1 MIMDNRLYTIG
12 FTKDGN
18 TVVCLNADTGQE
30 IWRFAFEDGYEANST
45 PATDGKF
52 VYALTNKGV
61 IICLRARNGKLRWK
75 RDLVSDFD
83 VTEPYYGFAASPVIE
98 GDLIVLTANN
108 YGMALD
114 KRTGEMVW
122 ISEKPPEKVSDH
134 STGPHYS
141 TPVMYD
147 YDGIRYSLISNYE
160 GLHSVEV
167 ATGKMRWT
175 YPWDPFR
182 GQYAT
187 EPIVFDSKV
196 FVTRY
201 NKAGCVLL
209 EIGDGRP
216 KVLWKNENLSSDIS
230 SPVLVDGYIY
240 GCDGG
245 PEVGF
250 GTLRC
255 LDAETGE
262 IMWED
267 GLRVRSYRRMETASL
282 ISAAGKLIILE
293 KDGTLHIAEATPS
306 SYQEISSC
314 DVLEGERT
322 VRRFWTHPVL
332 YRGKIYCRSYVGDL
346 ICIDVSN

>member
-1 MIMDNRLYTIG
+1 
-12 FTKDGN
+12 
-18 TVVCLNADTGQE
+18 
-30 IWRFAFEDGYEANST
+30 
-45 PATDGKF
+45 
-52 VYALTNKGV
+52 
-61 IICLRARNGKLRWK
+61 
-75 RDLVSDFD
+75 
-83 VTEPYYGFAASPVIE
+83 VIE

-114 KRTGEMVW
+114 RRSGELVW
-122 ISEKPPEKVSDH
+122 KSEKPPEKVSAH

-147 YDGIRYSLISNYE
+147 YNGERFSLISNYV

-167 ATGKMRWT
+167 ATGKVLWT

-187 EPIVFDSKV
+187 EPIVFDNKV
-196 FVTRY
+196 FITRY
-201 NKAGCVLL
+201 KRAGSVLL
-209 EIGDGRP
+209 DISDGRP

-255 LDAETGE
+255 LDAGTGE

-267 GLRVRSYRRMETASL
+267 VLRVRSYPKMETASL

-293 KDGTLHIAEATPS
+293 KDGTLHIAEASPS
-306 SYQEISSC
+306 SYREISGC
-314 DVLEGERT
+314 DILEGERT
-322 VRRFWTHPVL
+322 TRWFWTHPVL
-332 YRGKIYCRSYVGDL
+332 CNGRIYCRSYTGDL
-346 ICIDVSN
+346 VCIDVSN